1 MRKLFV
7 EAAKPHTN
15 CVAPCRNS
23 PPSSVVEV
31 PSFQFS
37 PSVEYSIF
45 KVTLEAPETEARYQM
60 LFPEIACKD
69 TLALLNMFNCLEAVD
84 L

>member
-1 MRKLFV
+1 MRKLPWD
-7 EAAKPHTN
+7 AAKPHTY
-15 CVAPCRNS
+15 CVAPCWNS

-31 PSFQFS
+31 PRCQVS

-45 KVTLEAPETEARYQM
+45 KVTLEEPETEARYQI
-60 LFPEIACKD
+60 LLPKAACKD
-69 TLALLNMFNCLEAVD
+69 TLALLNMFNCLEDVD